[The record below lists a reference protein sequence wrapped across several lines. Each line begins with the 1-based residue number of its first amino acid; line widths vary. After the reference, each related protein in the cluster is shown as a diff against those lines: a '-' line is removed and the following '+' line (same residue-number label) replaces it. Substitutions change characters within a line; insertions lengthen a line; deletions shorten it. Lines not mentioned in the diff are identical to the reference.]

1 MFESRRGCHN
11 PLRHKRLR
19 VLCLLIL
26 VEWLASIL
34 IGQPPFHERDF
45 ADISRI
51 FRFWKGAFAG
61 AAFLGRSIKNSC
73 PSDRS
78 FSVITQ
84 HYRFFISADY
94 LLPDME
100 LQQKEQLQ
108 TQDQHEHADHQKRY
122 VHQKQKAHPAYLLPQ
137 GKTPHQYGHS
147 IFAGF

>member
-1 MFESRRGCHN
+1 MIVSGGQSPPGGLFYHSGGGFSRGG
-11 PLRHKRLR
+11 
-19 VLCLLIL
+19 
-26 VEWLASIL
+26 E
-34 IGQPPFHERDF
+34 
-45 ADISRI
+45 
-51 FRFWKGAFAG
+51 
-61 AAFLGRSIKNSC
+61 KNSGSGRLSAGKA
-73 PSDRS
+73 PGENQKVFVPWDKDL

>member
-1 MFESRRGCHN
+1 MMPLFLREKSSLKGRWRLETVQNLRSSSSN
-11 PLRHKRLR
+11 PVSCSETSIKIYGSKEEIRARKSPET
-19 VLCLLIL
+19 VDAPGFAPD
-26 VEWLASIL
+26 ASIPVTL
-34 IGQPPFHERDF
+34 Y
-45 ADISRI
+45 
-51 FRFWKGAFAG
+51 
-61 AAFLGRSIKNSC
+61 
-73 PSDRS
+73 
-78 FSVITQ
+78 VITQ